1 MLWKKKKTK
10 TERNRNLL
18 HQWKNCKHANK
29 NRIFFFIYF
38 IYFFYFCCCCCSCEN
53 SMFKKMTKDD
63 NPLLLQDGKSSAIT
77 TALPNA
83 AVTSP
88 CCNTFPKV
96 WNIH

>member
-1 MLWKKKKTK
+1 
-10 TERNRNLL
+10 
-18 HQWKNCKHANK
+18 
-29 NRIFFFIYF
+29 
-38 IYFFYFCCCCCSCEN
+38 
-53 SMFKKMTKDD
+53 MFKKMTKDD